1 MTTDQYIGKFKEISS
16 LSLEVQSDIL
26 ENSRYEAFTN
36 LGQSGKAALYM
47 CACLLFGFLPCALL
61 VIFTSLHFVV
71 VSVILAFSIGGAFFL
86 HNYLY
91 KGLLHLGLVS
101 DLKQRNV

>member
-1 MTTDQYIGKFKEISS
+1 MYTDQHIGKFHEISS
-16 LSLEVQSDIL
+16 LSLEAQSEIL
-26 ENSRYEAFTN
+26 EKSRYEVVMN
-36 LGQSGKAALYM
+36 LGLSGKATLYM
-47 CACLLFGFLPCALL
+47 FACLIFGFLPCALL
-61 VIFTSLHFVV
+61 VIFTSLHFLV

-101 DLKQRNV
+101 VLNQRNA

>member
-1 MTTDQYIGKFKEISS
+1 MNTDQYIGKFQEILS

-26 ENSRYEAFTN
+26 EKSRYEAFTY
-36 LGQSGKAALYM
+36 LGQSGKAALYVF
-47 CACLLFGFLPCALL
+47 ACLLFGFLPCALL

-101 DLKQRNV
+101 VLKQRNA